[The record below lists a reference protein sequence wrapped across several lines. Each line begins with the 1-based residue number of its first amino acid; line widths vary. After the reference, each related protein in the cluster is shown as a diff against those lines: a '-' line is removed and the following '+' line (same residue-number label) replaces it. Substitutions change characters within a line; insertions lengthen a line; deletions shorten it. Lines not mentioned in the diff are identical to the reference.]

1 MPKNTFYNLPLEKR
15 EKIYEALREEFNSNP
30 FNKASVKDIVENLNI
45 SRGSFYQ
52 YFKDLEESYFTILL
66 KETTDIHSLFI
77 EILKNENFDLCQSLE
92 KFGAR
97 ISELIFDERRYTLYK
112 YRFLYWN
119 EDLEKRWIEF
129 YKKQG
134 VECKHHSKNC
144 IDNIGINYEK
154 INFVKA
160 VIHNIIKR
168 TFQEN
173 LNKETFL
180 IKYNQYVNWII
191 KGVD

>member
-1 MPKNTFYNLPLEKR
+1 MPKNTFNNLPPEKR

-30 FNKASVKDIVENLNI
+30 FNKASVKNIVENLNI

-52 YFKDLEESYFTILL
+52 YFEDLEESYFTILL

-77 EILKNENFDLCQSLE
+77 EILKDDNFDLCQSLE
-92 KFGAR
+92 KFGNR
-97 ISELIFDERRYTLYK
+97 ISNLIFDERRYSLYK

-129 YKKQG
+129 YKKQAM
-134 VECKHHSKNC
+134 ECKHHSKNC
-144 IDNIGINYEK
+144 IDNIDINYEK
-154 INFVKA
+154 VNFVKA

-168 TFQEN
+168 AFQEN
-173 LNKETFL
+173 FSKEAFL
-180 IKYNQYVNWII
+180 VKYNQYVNWII

>member
-1 MPKNTFYNLPLEKR
+1 M
-15 EKIYEALREEFNSNP
+15 
-30 FNKASVKDIVENLNI
+30 
-45 SRGSFYQ
+45 
-52 YFKDLEESYFTILL
+52 
-66 KETTDIHSLFI
+66 
-77 EILKNENFDLCQSLE
+77 
-92 KFGAR
+92 
-97 ISELIFDERRYTLYK
+97 
-112 YRFLYWN
+112 
-119 EDLEKRWIEF
+119 
-129 YKKQG
+129 
-134 VECKHHSKNC
+134 
-144 IDNIGINYEK
+144 DNIGINYEK

>member
-1 MPKNTFYNLPLEKR
+1 MPKNTFYNLPPEKR

-52 YFKDLEESYFTILL
+52 YFEDLEESYFTILL

-77 EILKNENFDLCQSLE
+77 EILKNDNFDLCQSLE
-92 KFGAR
+92 KFGDR
-97 ISELIFDERRYTLYK
+97 ISKLIFDERRYTLYK

-134 VECKHHSKNC
+134 MECKHHSKNC

-154 INFVKA
+154 INFIKA

-173 LNKETFL
+173 FSKEIFL
-180 IKYNQYVNWII
+180 IKYNQYINWII

>member
-52 YFKDLEESYFTILL
+52 YFEDLEESYFTILL

-92 KFGAR
+92 KFGDR
-97 ISELIFDERRYTLYK
+97 ISQLIFDERRYTLYK

-119 EDLEKRWIEF
+119 EDLEMRWIEF

-173 LNKETFL
+173 FNKETFL